1 MGEIDVFDDK
11 KYTNVSAVGT
21 RFGLDVDVQDG
32 ARPLCRLQALQ
43 GRLRLDPTCS
53 SGMQVDF
60 CGVFQDLLSFC

>member
-43 GRLRLDPTCS
+43 G
-53 SGMQVDF
+53 
-60 CGVFQDLLSFC
+60 